1 MTLQENNGNIKLNKG
16 GIHMEDAIK
25 EIFMNHKQKMLEELD
40 NFIDIEKVELEIE
53 IRPKRRIKNNG
64 GVIKSEKN
72 NKQDF

>member
-1 MTLQENNGNIKLNKG
+1 
-16 GIHMEDAIK
+16 MEDAIK